1 MGDLYDNVNGLW
13 TTVPPITREEATRAV
28 KRIRRHFKILQG
40 RRVRTCWVSLGGKR
54 LDKGWPRLVHDLS
67 HWLGEQRF
75 PRERSHGPH
84 HAAIE
89 HEMTQWVLAQ
99 GWLDGKLKPKP
110 QVKKPVDRAAHARA
124 MLARWETKLKRTETM
139 LKKWRRKVRYYERT
153 AIAAA

>member
-1 MGDLYDNVNGLW
+1 VNALW
-13 TTVPPITREEATRAV
+13 TTVPPITREEATRAAI
-28 KRIRRHFKILQG
+28 RIRKHYKFYMMRAP
-40 RRVRTCWVSLGGKR
+40 VRTCWISREGKR

-67 HWLGEQRF
+67 HRLGRLQF
-75 PRERSHGPH
+75 PRERPHGPH

-89 HEMTQWVLAQ
+89 REMIEWVLAQ

-110 QVKKPVDRAAHARA
+110 QVKQPVDRAAHARA

-153 AIAAA
+153 AVAA